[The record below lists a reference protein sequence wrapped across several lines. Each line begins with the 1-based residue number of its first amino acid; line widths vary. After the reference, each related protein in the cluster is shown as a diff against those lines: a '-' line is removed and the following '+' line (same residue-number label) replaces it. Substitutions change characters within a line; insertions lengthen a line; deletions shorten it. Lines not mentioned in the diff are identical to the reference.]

1 MSEQMLETLPSDGHI
16 AVPDVVRGQPSVSI
30 QPTSW
35 SARLAGFLF
44 FSALLIYLAT
54 RLVGLTKFPIYFFT
68 DEAIQTLLA
77 ADLLRDGFHSPD
89 GVFLPTYFK
98 NVYQYNLSVS
108 VYLQIIPYL
117 LFGKSVW
124 ITRLT
129 PMLVTILAAVS
140 VALLLRDGFCQ
151 AHWWVGT
158 LLLSITPAWFLHS
171 RTAFEVTLMVSFY
184 AAGLYFYVRYRSRSP
199 RNIFPAL
206 VFFSLAFYSYSPGQ
220 MVVATS
226 AILFLALDATYHWR
240 QRWTLIWAF
249 GLLIL
254 LALPYARFRWQ
265 HPTAFSEH
273 LAWIGSYWAE
283 PLPLAEKLRLFL
295 ARYLYG
301 LSPAY
306 WIIPN
311 QHDLIRHV
319 MRGYPHLHVICA
331 PLMGIGLWLTIS
343 RLQLPEHRTT
353 LAALLAAPSGAALLD
368 ISITRALVMVIP
380 AAILAGLGANALL
393 RWLEKFRLQPI
404 ALGVGAF
411 AVLSAINLWMLRDA
425 LVNAPTWF
433 TDYGLGGM
441 QYGAQQVFSA
451 TLAAAKE
458 LPGVEFSVSPAWAN
472 GADVLARFFLP
483 QNAPVRLEGADAI
496 LFARRPLEKRVFVVT
511 PDEYAAIIASQK
523 FAQVHVHQTLPY
535 PDGRPG
541 FYFLEL
547 RYVDSIDE
555 IFAAEAEERRQ
566 LITSGVIIDGSYAW
580 VRHSRL
586 DMGQPQ
592 DLWDGR
598 EQTVARTLEA
608 NPFVIEVRF
617 EQPKTL
623 RGLHIVIGDTE
634 AQAAIRAYPPEGEAI
649 FQTQVLIDGSVQNPG
664 GDIAFP
670 TPLTVQKLYLEIYD
684 LRQQEPAHVHIWEI
698 QFY

>member
-1 MSEQMLETLPSDGHI
+1 MSRQTLEALQSGGPIALPD
-16 AVPDVVRGQPSVSI
+16 AVLEQPSVSVR
-30 QPTSW
+30 PDS
-35 SARLAGFLF
+35 RLASLSGVLFLGG
-44 FSALLIYLAT
+44 LLIYVAT
-54 RLVGLTKFPIYFFT
+54 RVVGITKFPIYFFT

-77 ADLLRDGFHSPD
+77 ADLLRDGFRSPD

-108 VYLQIIPYL
+108 VYLQIVPYL

-124 ITRLT
+124 VTRLT
-129 PMLVTILAAVS
+129 PMLVTTLAAAS
-140 VALLLRDGFCQ
+140 VALILRDGFRQ
-151 AHWWVGT
+151 SHWWVGT
-158 LLLSITPAWFLHS
+158 MLLSIMPAWFLHS

-184 AAGLYFYVRYRSRSP
+184 AAGLYFYMRYRYLSP
-199 RNIFPAL
+199 RNIYPAL

-226 AILFLALDATYHWR
+226 GILLLLFDAKYHWR
-240 QRWTLIWAF
+240 QRRTLIWAS

-254 LALPYARFRWQ
+254 LALPYVRFRWQ
-265 HPTAFSEH
+265 HPTAFREH

-283 PLPLAEKLRLFL
+283 PLPLVEKLRLFTT
-295 ARYLYG
+295 RYLYG

-306 WIIPN
+306 WMIPN

-319 MRGYPHLHVICA
+319 MRGYPHLHGICA
-331 PLMGIGLWLTIS
+331 PLLGIGLWRLIS
-343 RLQLPEHRTT
+343 RLRFPENRTT

-368 ISITRALVMVIP
+368 ISITRALVMMIP

-393 RWLEKFRLQPI
+393 HWLERFRICPK

-411 AVLSAINLWMLRDA
+411 TFLSVINFWMLRDA

-458 LPGVEFSVSPAWAN
+458 LPGVEFVVSPVWAN

-483 QNAPVRLEGADAI
+483 RDAPVRLEGVDAI
-496 LFARRPLEKRVFVVT
+496 LVTRQPLEKHVFVVT
-511 PDEYAAIIASQK
+511 PDEYAAIVASQK
-523 FAQVHVHQTLPY
+523 FARVHVRQTLPY

-547 RYVDSIDE
+547 EYVDNVDE
-555 IFAAEAEERRQ
+555 ILAAEAAERRQ
-566 LITSGVIIDGSYAW
+566 LTASQVIIDGSFAW

-608 NPFVIEVRF
+608 DPFVIEVHFGHPR
-617 EQPKTL
+617 TL
-623 RGLHIVIGDTE
+623 RGFHIVIGDTE
-634 AQAAIRAYPPEGEAI
+634 VQATITAYSPDGKVI
-649 FQTQVLIDGSVQNPG
+649 LQTQALIDGSPQQPG
-664 GDIAFP
+664 GDLVFP
-670 TPLTVQKLYLEIYD
+670 EPVTVQTLFLEIDD